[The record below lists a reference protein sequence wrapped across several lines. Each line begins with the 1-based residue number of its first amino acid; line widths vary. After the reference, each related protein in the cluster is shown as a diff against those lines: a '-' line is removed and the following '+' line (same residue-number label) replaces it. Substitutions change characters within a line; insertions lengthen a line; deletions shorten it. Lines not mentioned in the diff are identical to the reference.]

1 MWSPAIATLTS
12 GLFLLAPSAIA
23 SPLKAAEGARLVI
36 NADFPDPSFVET
48 PEGIWYAFG
57 TNSKD
62 KKVQV
67 ASSKDFETWTV
78 LDIDAL
84 PNVAPWE
91 TEKDHWAP
99 DVIRRNDGK
108 YVLYY
113 SGEAKALLDHHCVGS
128 AVSVDTDPAG
138 PYIPT
143 ETPLSCPL
151 DQGGS
156 IDPAGFQDV
165 DGSRYVVYKVDGNS
179 IGNGGDCNNGIEPKK
194 PTPIMLQRVAED
206 GITVIGGPVEILD
219 RDDTD
224 GPLVEAPNLIFKD
237 DTYYLFYSTHCF
249 TDPNYDVRYAT
260 SKSLMGPYVKTNER
274 LLKTGDWGLISPG
287 GGTVC
292 PCGDR
297 MLFHGFCEE
306 HKRCTYVAQVSLS
319 DGKVALL

>member
-99 DVIRRNDGK
+99 DVIRRVRPN
-108 YVLYY
+108 
-113 SGEAKALLDHHCVGS
+113 
-128 AVSVDTDPAG
+128 
-138 PYIPT
+138 
-143 ETPLSCPL
+143 
-151 DQGGS
+151 
-156 IDPAGFQDV
+156 
-165 DGSRYVVYKVDGNS
+165 
-179 IGNGGDCNNGIEPKK
+179 
-194 PTPIMLQRVAED
+194 VA
-206 GITVIGGPVEILD
+206 
-219 RDDTD
+219 
-224 GPLVEAPNLIFKD
+224 
-237 DTYYLFYSTHCF
+237 YLHNQSKTH
-249 TDPNYDVRYAT
+249 
-260 SKSLMGPYVKTNER
+260 
-274 LLKTGDWGLISPG
+274 
-287 GGTVC
+287 
-292 PCGDR
+292 
-297 MLFHGFCEE
+297 
-306 HKRCTYVAQVSLS
+306 
-319 DGKVALL
+319 